1 MEAEI
6 DCSLQSN
13 SRSTLDT
20 RMKIRT
26 TSILVG
32 LLLVTAAFLLAQAL
46 SPYTGADRSGSTGK
60 SSSRDVGTSATE
72 TCDPQTVAKVQ
83 KGYTCVVKT
92 KSGSVDWRVEAVI
105 PTESRT
111 FRVMK
116 DLKSGL
122 YVSDDMGKHS
132 HEFAVKQNLCDSPDY
147 SNQRG
152 NLTSVSWRLPS
163 GYPRSLNGKNGFPN
177 HDSDFVILE
186 DDGIRQVIPGISSK
200 YFVSSS
206 EAGKSADYIS
216 YGFDGEFGGIDEG
229 CNGNGMAS
237 LRCVAQ

>member
-1 MEAEI
+1 M
-6 DCSLQSN
+6 N
-13 SRSTLDT
+13 
-20 RMKIRT
+20 MKI
-26 TSILVG
+26 TSILTG
-32 LLLVTAAFLLAQAL
+32 ILLATAAFLLAQAL
-46 SPYTGADRSGSTGK
+46 SPNKRADLSASPSQPRSD
-60 SSSRDVGTSATE
+60 DVGTSSTE
-72 TCDPQTVAKVQ
+72 ACDPQTIAKAV
-83 KGYTCVVKT
+83 KGYTCVVKA
-92 KSGSVDWRVEAVI
+92 KGGSVAWRVEAVI
-105 PTESRT
+105 STESRT

-206 EAGKSADYIS
+206 EAGKPADYIS
-216 YGFDGEFGGIDEG
+216 YGFDGEFGGIDAG

>member
-1 MEAEI
+1 MK
-6 DCSLQSN
+6 
-13 SRSTLDT
+13 
-20 RMKIRT
+20 MKI
-26 TSILVG
+26 TSVLIG
-32 LLLVTAAFLLAQAL
+32 ILLLATAAFLLAQAL
-46 SPYTGADRSGSTGK
+46 SPNKGADLSASPSQPRSD
-60 SSSRDVGTSATE
+60 DVVTSATE
-72 TCDPQTVAKVQ
+72 TCDPQTIAKAV

-92 KSGSVDWRVEAVI
+92 KSGSVAWRVEAVI

-132 HEFAVKQNLCDSPDY
+132 HESAVKENLCQSPDY

-177 HDSDFVILE
+177 HDSDFVVLE
-186 DDGIRQVIPGISSK
+186 DDGVRQVIPGISSK

-206 EAGKSADYIS
+206 EAGKTADYIS
-216 YGFDGEFGGIDEG
+216 YGFDGEFGGIDAG

>member
-1 MEAEI
+1 M
-6 DCSLQSN
+6 N
-13 SRSTLDT
+13 
-20 RMKIRT
+20 MKV
-26 TSILVG
+26 TSILTG
-32 LLLVTAAFLLAQAL
+32 ILLATAAFLLAQAL
-46 SPYTGADRSGSTGK
+46 SPNKRADLSASPSRPRSD
-60 SSSRDVGTSATE
+60 DVGTSSTE
-72 TCDPQTVAKVQ
+72 ACDPQTIAKAV
-83 KGYTCVVKT
+83 KGYTCVVKA
-92 KSGSVDWRVEAVI
+92 KGGSVAWRVEAVI
-105 PTESRT
+105 STESRT

-147 SNQRG
+147 SSQTG

-206 EAGKSADYIS
+206 EAGKPADYIS
-216 YGFDGEFGGIDEG
+216 YGFDGEFGGIDAG

>member
-1 MEAEI
+1 
-6 DCSLQSN
+6 
-13 SRSTLDT
+13 
-20 RMKIRT
+20 MKI
-26 TSILVG
+26 TSILTG
-32 LLLVTAAFLLAQAL
+32 ILLATAAFLLAQAL
-46 SPYTGADRSGSTGK
+46 SPNKRADLSASPSRPRSD
-60 SSSRDVGTSATE
+60 DVGTSSTE
-72 TCDPQTVAKVQ
+72 ACDPQTIAKAV
-83 KGYTCVVKT
+83 KGYTCVVKA
-92 KSGSVDWRVEAVI
+92 KGGSVAWGVEAVI
-105 PTESRT
+105 STESRT

-147 SNQRG
+147 SNHRG

-177 HDSDFVILE
+177 HDSDFVVLE

-206 EAGKSADYIS
+206 EAGKLSDYIS
-216 YGFDGEFGGIDEG
+216 YGFDGEFGGIDAG

-237 LRCVAQ
+237 LRCVTQ

>member
-1 MEAEI
+1 MK
-6 DCSLQSN
+6 
-13 SRSTLDT
+13 
-20 RMKIRT
+20 MKI
-26 TSILVG
+26 TSILIG
-32 LLLVTAAFLLAQAL
+32 ILFAATAFLLAQAL
-46 SPYTGADRSGSTGK
+46 SPNRGADPTASPGQPGFG
-60 SSSRDVGTSATE
+60 DIGTSKTE
-72 TCDPQTVAKVQ
+72 SCDPQTVAKAM

-92 KSGSVDWRVEAVI
+92 KSGSVAWRVEAVI
-105 PTESRT
+105 WTESRT

-147 SNQRG
+147 SNHRG

-206 EAGKSADYIS
+206 EAGKPADYIS
-216 YGFDGEFGGIDEG
+216 YGFDGEFGGIDAG

>member
-1 MEAEI
+1 M
-6 DCSLQSN
+6 N
-13 SRSTLDT
+13 
-20 RMKIRT
+20 MKI
-26 TSILVG
+26 TSILTG
-32 LLLVTAAFLLAQAL
+32 ILLATAAFLLAQAL
-46 SPYTGADRSGSTGK
+46 SPNKRADLSASPSRPRSD
-60 SSSRDVGTSATE
+60 DVGTSSTE
-72 TCDPQTVAKVQ
+72 ACDPQTIAKAV
-83 KGYTCVVKT
+83 KGYTCVVKA
-92 KSGSVDWRVEAVI
+92 KGGSVAWRVEAVI
-105 PTESRT
+105 STESRT

-152 NLTSVSWRLPS
+152 NLTSVSRRLPS

-206 EAGKSADYIS
+206 EAGKPADYIS
-216 YGFDGEFGGIDEG
+216 YGFDGEFGGIDAG

>member
-1 MEAEI
+1 
-6 DCSLQSN
+6 
-13 SRSTLDT
+13 
-20 RMKIRT
+20 MKI
-26 TSILVG
+26 TSILTG
-32 LLLVTAAFLLAQAL
+32 ILLATAAFLLAQAL
-46 SPYTGADRSGSTGK
+46 SPNKRADLSASPSRPRSD
-60 SSSRDVGTSATE
+60 DVGTSSTE
-72 TCDPQTVAKVQ
+72 ACDPQTIAKAV
-83 KGYTCVVKT
+83 KGYTCVVKA
-92 KSGSVDWRVEAVI
+92 KGGSVGWRVEAVI
-105 PTESRT
+105 STESRM

-147 SNQRG
+147 SNHRG

-206 EAGKSADYIS
+206 EAGKPADYIS
-216 YGFDGEFGGIDEG
+216 YGFDGEFGGIDAG

>member
-1 MEAEI
+1 
-6 DCSLQSN
+6 
-13 SRSTLDT
+13 
-20 RMKIRT
+20 MKI
-26 TSILVG
+26 TSILTG
-32 LLLVTAAFLLAQAL
+32 ILLATAAFLLAQAL
-46 SPYTGADRSGSTGK
+46 SPNKRADLSASPSRPRSD
-60 SSSRDVGTSATE
+60 DVGTSSTE
-72 TCDPQTVAKVQ
+72 ACDPQTIAKAV
-83 KGYTCVVKT
+83 KGYTCVVKA
-92 KSGSVDWRVEAVI
+92 KGGSVAWRVEAVI
-105 PTESRT
+105 STESRT

-206 EAGKSADYIS
+206 EAGKPADYIS
-216 YGFDGEFGGIDEG
+216 YGFDGEFGGIDAG

>member
-1 MEAEI
+1 M
-6 DCSLQSN
+6 N
-13 SRSTLDT
+13 
-20 RMKIRT
+20 MKII
-26 TSILVG
+26 SILTG
-32 LLLVTAAFLLAQAL
+32 ILLATAAFLLAQAL
-46 SPYTGADRSGSTGK
+46 SPNKRADLSASPSRPRSD
-60 SSSRDVGTSATE
+60 DVGTSSTE
-72 TCDPQTVAKVQ
+72 ACDPQTIAKAV
-83 KGYTCVVKT
+83 KGYTCVVKA
-92 KSGSVDWRVEAVI
+92 KGGSVAWRVEAVI
-105 PTESRT
+105 STESRT

-206 EAGKSADYIS
+206 EAGKPADYIS
-216 YGFDGEFGGIDEG
+216 YGFDGEFGGIDAG

>member
-1 MEAEI
+1 M
-6 DCSLQSN
+6 N
-13 SRSTLDT
+13 
-20 RMKIRT
+20 MKI
-26 TSILVG
+26 TSILTG
-32 LLLVTAAFLLAQAL
+32 ILLASAAFLWAQAL
-46 SPYTGADRSGSTGK
+46 SPNKRADLSA
-60 SSSRDVGTSATE
+60 SSSQPRSDDVGTSSTE
-72 TCDPQTVAKVQ
+72 ACDPQTIAKAV
-83 KGYTCVVKT
+83 KGYTCVVKA
-92 KSGSVDWRVEAVI
+92 KRGSVAWRVEAVI
-105 PTESRT
+105 STESRT

-147 SNQRG
+147 SNHRD

-163 GYPRSLNGKNGFPN
+163 GYPRSLNGKDGFPN

-206 EAGKSADYIS
+206 EAGKPADYIS
-216 YGFDGEFGGIDEG
+216 YGFDGEFGGIDAG

>member
-1 MEAEI
+1 
-6 DCSLQSN
+6 
-13 SRSTLDT
+13 
-20 RMKIRT
+20 MKI
-26 TSILVG
+26 TSILTG
-32 LLLVTAAFLLAQAL
+32 ILLATAAFLLAQAL
-46 SPYTGADRSGSTGK
+46 SPNKRADLSASPSRLRSD
-60 SSSRDVGTSATE
+60 DVGTSSTE
-72 TCDPQTVAKVQ
+72 ACDPQTIAKAV
-83 KGYTCVVKT
+83 KGYTCVVKA
-92 KSGSVDWRVEAVI
+92 KGGSVAWRVEAVI
-105 PTESRT
+105 STESRT

-206 EAGKSADYIS
+206 EAGKPADYIS
-216 YGFDGEFGGIDEG
+216 YGFDGEFGGIDAG

>member
-1 MEAEI
+1 M
-6 DCSLQSN
+6 N
-13 SRSTLDT
+13 
-20 RMKIRT
+20 MKI
-26 TSILVG
+26 TSILTG
-32 LLLVTAAFLLAQAL
+32 ILLATAAFLLAQAL
-46 SPYTGADRSGSTGK
+46 SPNKRADLSASPSQPRSD
-60 SSSRDVGTSATE
+60 DVGTSSTE
-72 TCDPQTVAKVQ
+72 ACDPQIIAKAV
-83 KGYTCVVKT
+83 KGYTCVVKA
-92 KSGSVDWRVEAVI
+92 KGGSVAWRVEAVI
-105 PTESRT
+105 STESRT

-147 SNQRG
+147 SSQTG

-206 EAGKSADYIS
+206 EAGKPADYIS
-216 YGFDGEFGGIDEG
+216 YGFDGEFGGIDAG

>member
-1 MEAEI
+1 M
-6 DCSLQSN
+6 N
-13 SRSTLDT
+13 
-20 RMKIRT
+20 MKI
-26 TSILVG
+26 TSILTG
-32 LLLVTAAFLLAQAL
+32 ILLATAAFLLAQAL
-46 SPYTGADRSGSTGK
+46 SPNKRADLSASPSRPRSD
-60 SSSRDVGTSATE
+60 DVGTSSTE
-72 TCDPQTVAKVQ
+72 ACDPQTIAKAV

-92 KSGSVDWRVEAVI
+92 KGGSVAWRVEAVI
-105 PTESRT
+105 STESRT

-132 HEFAVKQNLCDSPDY
+132 HEFAVKQNLCDSADY

-163 GYPRSLNGKNGFPN
+163 GYPRTVNGKNGFPN

-206 EAGKSADYIS
+206 EAGKPADYIS
-216 YGFDGEFGGIDEG
+216 YGFDGEFGGIDAG

>member
-1 MEAEI
+1 
-6 DCSLQSN
+6 
-13 SRSTLDT
+13 
-20 RMKIRT
+20 MKI
-26 TSILVG
+26 TSVLIG
-32 LLLVTAAFLLAQAL
+32 ILLLATAAFLLAQAL
-46 SPYTGADRSGSTGK
+46 SPNKGADLSASPSQPRSD
-60 SSSRDVGTSATE
+60 DVVTSATE
-72 TCDPQTVAKVQ
+72 TCDPQTIAKAV

-92 KSGSVDWRVEAVI
+92 KSGSVAWRVEAVI

-132 HEFAVKQNLCDSPDY
+132 HESAVKENLCQSPDY

-186 DDGIRQVIPGISSK
+186 DDGVRQVIPGISTK

-206 EAGKSADYIS
+206 EAGKTADYIS
-216 YGFDGEFGGIDEG
+216 YGFDGEFGGIDAG

>member
-1 MEAEI
+1 M
-6 DCSLQSN
+6 N
-13 SRSTLDT
+13 
-20 RMKIRT
+20 MKI
-26 TSILVG
+26 TSILTG
-32 LLLVTAAFLLAQAL
+32 ILLATAAFLLAQAL
-46 SPYTGADRSGSTGK
+46 SPNKRADLSASPSRPRSD
-60 SSSRDVGTSATE
+60 DVGTSSTE
-72 TCDPQTVAKVQ
+72 ACDPQTIAKAV
-83 KGYTCVVKT
+83 KGYTCVVKA
-92 KSGSVDWRVEAVI
+92 KGGSVAWRVEAVI
-105 PTESRT
+105 STKSRT

-147 SNQRG
+147 SNHRG

-206 EAGKSADYIS
+206 EAGKLSDYMS
-216 YGFDGEFGGIDEG
+216 YGFDGEFGGIDAG

>member
-1 MEAEI
+1 M
-6 DCSLQSN
+6 N
-13 SRSTLDT
+13 
-20 RMKIRT
+20 MKI
-26 TSILVG
+26 TSILTG
-32 LLLVTAAFLLAQAL
+32 ILLATAAFLLAQAL
-46 SPYTGADRSGSTGK
+46 SPNKRADLSASPSRPRSD
-60 SSSRDVGTSATE
+60 DVGTSSTE
-72 TCDPQTVAKVQ
+72 ACDPQTIAKAV
-83 KGYTCVVKT
+83 KGYTCVVKA
-92 KSGSVDWRVEAVI
+92 KGGSVAWRVEAVI
-105 PTESRT
+105 STESRT

-116 DLKSGL
+116 DLKSNL

-147 SNQRG
+147 SNHRG

-206 EAGKSADYIS
+206 EAGKPADYIS
-216 YGFDGEFGGIDEG
+216 YGFDGEFGGIDAG

>member
-1 MEAEI
+1 
-6 DCSLQSN
+6 
-13 SRSTLDT
+13 
-20 RMKIRT
+20 MKI
-26 TSILVG
+26 TSILIG
-32 LLLVTAAFLLAQAL
+32 ILFATAAFLLAQAL
-46 SPYTGADRSGSTGK
+46 SPSKGTDRSASL
-60 SSSRDVGTSATE
+60 SQPRSDDVGTSATE
-72 TCDPQTVAKVQ
+72 TCDPQTIAKAV

-92 KSGSVDWRVEAVI
+92 KSGSVAWRVEAVI

-132 HEFAVKQNLCDSPDY
+132 HESAVKEKLCGSPDY

-186 DDGIRQVIPGISSK
+186 DDGIRQVIPGLSSK

-206 EAGKSADYIS
+206 EAGKPADYIS
-216 YGFDGEFGGIDEG
+216 YGFDGEFGGIDAG

>member
-1 MEAEI
+1 M
-6 DCSLQSN
+6 N
-13 SRSTLDT
+13 
-20 RMKIRT
+20 MKI
-26 TSILVG
+26 TSILTG
-32 LLLVTAAFLLAQAL
+32 LLLATAAFLLAQAL
-46 SPYTGADRSGSTGK
+46 SPNKRADLSASPSRPRSD
-60 SSSRDVGTSATE
+60 DVGTSSTE
-72 TCDPQTVAKVQ
+72 ACDPQTIAKAV
-83 KGYTCVVKT
+83 KGYTCVVKA
-92 KSGSVDWRVEAVI
+92 KGGSVAWRVEAVI
-105 PTESRT
+105 STESRT

-206 EAGKSADYIS
+206 EAGKPADYIS
-216 YGFDGEFGGIDEG
+216 YGFDGEFGGIDAG

>member
-1 MEAEI
+1 MKTKM
-6 DCSLQSN
+6 
-13 SRSTLDT
+13 TL
-20 RMKIRT
+20 
-26 TSILVG
+26 ILTGV
-32 LLLVTAAFLLAQAL
+32 LFATAAFLLAQAL
-46 SPYTGADRSGSTGK
+46 SPSKRADLSASPGLPSSGDAGSST
-60 SSSRDVGTSATE
+60 TE
-72 TCDPQTVAKVQ
+72 TCDPQTIAKAA
-83 KGYTCVVKT
+83 KGYTCVVKS
-92 KSGSVDWRVEAVI
+92 KSGSVAWRVEAVI
-105 PTESRT
+105 STESRT

-132 HEFAVKQNLCDSPDY
+132 HESAVKENLCQSPDY

-186 DDGIRQVIPGISSK
+186 DDGVRQVIPGISTK

-206 EAGKSADYIS
+206 EAGKTADYMS
-216 YGFDGEFGGIDEG
+216 YGFDGEFGGIDAG

>member
-1 MEAEI
+1 MK
-6 DCSLQSN
+6 
-13 SRSTLDT
+13 
-20 RMKIRT
+20 MKI
-26 TSILVG
+26 TSILIG
-32 LLLVTAAFLLAQAL
+32 ILFATAAFLLAQAL
-46 SPYTGADRSGSTGK
+46 SPNRGANPSVSPGQPSSG
-60 SSSRDVGTSATE
+60 DVDTNTTE
-72 TCDPQTVAKVQ
+72 SCDPQTVAKAV

-92 KSGSVDWRVEAVI
+92 KSGSVAWRVEAVI
-105 PTESRT
+105 STETRT
-111 FRVMK
+111 FRVVK

-132 HEFAVKQNLCDSPDY
+132 HESAMKENLCQSPDY

-152 NLTSVSWRLPS
+152 NLTSVTWRLPS

-177 HDSDFVILE
+177 HDSEFVILE
-186 DDGIRQVIPGISSK
+186 DDGIRQVISALSSK

-206 EAGKSADYIS
+206 EAGKREDFMS
-216 YGFDGEFGGIDEG
+216 YGFDGEFGGIDAG

>member
-1 MEAEI
+1 M
-6 DCSLQSN
+6 N
-13 SRSTLDT
+13 
-20 RMKIRT
+20 MKI
-26 TSILVG
+26 TSILTG
-32 LLLVTAAFLLAQAL
+32 TLLATAAFLLAQAL
-46 SPYTGADRSGSTGK
+46 SPNKRADLSASPSQPRSD
-60 SSSRDVGTSATE
+60 DVGTSSTE
-72 TCDPQTVAKVQ
+72 ACDPQTIAKAV
-83 KGYTCVVKT
+83 KGYTCVVKA
-92 KSGSVDWRVEAVI
+92 KGGSVAWRVEAVI
-105 PTESRT
+105 STESRT

-147 SNQRG
+147 SNHRG

-177 HDSDFVILE
+177 HDSDFVVLE

-206 EAGKSADYIS
+206 EAGKPADYIS
-216 YGFDGEFGGIDEG
+216 YGFDGEFGGIDAG

>member
-1 MEAEI
+1 M
-6 DCSLQSN
+6 N
-13 SRSTLDT
+13 
-20 RMKIRT
+20 MKI
-26 TSILVG
+26 TSILTG
-32 LLLVTAAFLLAQAL
+32 ILLATAAFLLAQPL
-46 SPYTGADRSGSTGK
+46 SPNKRADLSASPSRPRSD
-60 SSSRDVGTSATE
+60 DVGTSSTE
-72 TCDPQTVAKVQ
+72 ACDPQTIAKAV

-92 KSGSVDWRVEAVI
+92 KSGSVAWRVEAVI
-105 PTESRT
+105 STESRT

-206 EAGKSADYIS
+206 EAGKPADYIS
-216 YGFDGEFGGIDEG
+216 YGFDGEFGGIDAG

>member
-1 MEAEI
+1 M
-6 DCSLQSN
+6 N
-13 SRSTLDT
+13 
-20 RMKIRT
+20 MKI
-26 TSILVG
+26 TSILTG
-32 LLLVTAAFLLAQAL
+32 ILLATAAFLLAQAL
-46 SPYTGADRSGSTGK
+46 SPNKRADLSASPSRPRSD
-60 SSSRDVGTSATE
+60 DVGTSSTE
-72 TCDPQTVAKVQ
+72 ACDPQTIAKAV
-83 KGYTCVVKT
+83 KGYTCVVKA
-92 KSGSVDWRVEAVI
+92 KGGSVAWRVEAVI
-105 PTESRT
+105 WTESRT

-147 SNQRG
+147 SNHRG

-163 GYPRSLNGKNGFPN
+163 GYPRSLNGKDGFPN

-206 EAGKSADYIS
+206 EAGKLSDYIS
-216 YGFDGEFGGIDEG
+216 YGFDGEFGGIDAG

>member
-1 MEAEI
+1 
-6 DCSLQSN
+6 
-13 SRSTLDT
+13 
-20 RMKIRT
+20 MKIRT

-46 SPYTGADRSGSTGK
+46 SPNTGADRSESSGK
-60 SSSRDVGTSATE
+60 SSSRDAGTSATE
-72 TCDPQTVAKVQ
+72 ICDPQTIAKAV
-83 KGYTCVVKT
+83 KGYTCVVKA
-92 KSGSVDWRVEAVI
+92 KSGSVPWRVEAVI
-105 PTESRT
+105 ATESRT
-111 FRVMK
+111 FRVLK

-132 HEFAVKQNLCDSPDY
+132 HETALKENLCQAPDY
-147 SNQRG
+147 SNQKG
-152 NLTSVSWRLPS
+152 NLTSVNWRLPS

-177 HDSDFVILE
+177 HDSDFVNLE

-206 EAGKSADYIS
+206 EAGKPADYVS
-216 YGFDGEFGGIDEG
+216 YGFDGEFGGIDAG

>member
-1 MEAEI
+1 M
-6 DCSLQSN
+6 N
-13 SRSTLDT
+13 
-20 RMKIRT
+20 MKI
-26 TSILVG
+26 TSILAG
-32 LLLVTAAFLLAQAL
+32 ILLATAAFLLAQAL
-46 SPYTGADRSGSTGK
+46 SPNKRADLSASPSRPRSD
-60 SSSRDVGTSATE
+60 DVGTSSTE
-72 TCDPQTVAKVQ
+72 ACDPQTIAKAV
-83 KGYTCVVKT
+83 KGYTCVVKA
-92 KSGSVDWRVEAVI
+92 KGGSVAWRVEAVI
-105 PTESRT
+105 STESRT

-186 DDGIRQVIPGISSK
+186 DDGIRQAIPGISSK

-206 EAGKSADYIS
+206 EAGKPADYIS
-216 YGFDGEFGGIDEG
+216 YGFDGEFGGIDAG

>member
-1 MEAEI
+1 MKTKM
-6 DCSLQSN
+6 
-13 SRSTLDT
+13 TL
-20 RMKIRT
+20 
-26 TSILVG
+26 ILTGV
-32 LLLVTAAFLLAQAL
+32 LFATAAFLLAQAL
-46 SPYTGADRSGSTGK
+46 SPSKRADLSASPGLPSSGDAGSST
-60 SSSRDVGTSATE
+60 TE
-72 TCDPQTVAKVQ
+72 TCDPQTIAKAA
-83 KGYTCVVKT
+83 KGYTCVVKS
-92 KSGSVDWRVEAVI
+92 KSGSVAWRVEAVI
-105 PTESRT
+105 STESRT
-111 FRVMK
+111 FRVVK

-132 HEFAVKQNLCDSPDY
+132 HEFAVKQNLCGSADY

-186 DDGIRQVIPGISSK
+186 SDGIRQVIPGLSSK

-206 EAGKSADYIS
+206 EAGKPADYIS

-229 CNGNGMAS
+229 CNGNGMTS